1 MQQITNKQ
9 MANKKYQMTND
20 KWQITNKKPDGWIE
34 LDEPYDPNEKGGLIR
49 MGRQSQM
56 IQMSRMGGLS
66 QMGGWR
72 E

>member
-9 MANKKYQMTND
+9 MANKKYQMTN
-20 KWQITNKKPDGWIE
+20 NKPDGWIE
-34 LDEPYDPNEKGGLIR
+34 LDEPDDPNEKGGLIR
-49 MGRQSQM
+49 MGRLSQM

-66 QMGGWR
+66 WMGGWR